1 MTRVYDE
8 YGAAYIEAPDG
19 SWTRI
24 YAVSFLDW
32 WNGLSKRAQQKYLKT
47 HSRTD
52 SNYAVAVA
60 NQK

>member
-1 MTRVYDE
+1 M
-8 YGAAYIEAPDG
+8 
-19 SWTRI
+19 
-24 YAVSFLDW
+24 AVGRAFMRSVLDW